1 MDRTVFYSREK
12 LLATDVN
19 QSSSDSET
27 YGEEI
32 ITKLVYG
39 QNTSSAAI
47 FGYDG
52 YVFGILGT
60 LGGGPNYN
68 RIDVSYGLGYQK
80 DGKKI
85 YVPDAGSGT
94 GFQVLW
100 DNIQGMYAEL
110 AFDRIDA
117 IAIKHV
123 YSNTSAV
130 RYFIDTN
137 PASASYGQTVTLPV
151 IVGQEDSY
159 GVIVIK
165 GTPDV
170 ANPAFPTIPAGYIL
184 LAYVYVSSFAH
195 NGSNNIRINTATERI
210 GLGQPGHLGTDWDST
225 IDDDVDNRIYTS
237 GLRWFKNGVFYSE
250 GTTGGGGL
258 ITPVVTPFVNIYDYN
273 LVVNSI
279 GTTFNKINI
288 ADFNSGTS
296 IFSASTGFNSKPYTL
311 SIRGE

>member
-1 MDRTVFYSREK
+1 MDKTIFYSREK

-130 RYFIDTN
+130 TN
-137 PASASYGQTVTLPV
+137 ST
-151 IVGQEDSY
+151 
-159 GVIVIK
+159 
-165 GTPDV
+165 
-170 ANPAFPTIPAGYIL
+170 
-184 LAYVYVSSFAH
+184 SS
-195 NGSNNIRINTATERI
+195 
-210 GLGQPGHLGTDWDST
+210 
-225 IDDDVDNRIYTS
+225 NR
-237 GLRWFKNGVFYSE
+237 N
-250 GTTGGGGL
+250 
-258 ITPVVTPFVNIYDYN
+258 
-273 LVVNSI
+273 
-279 GTTFNKINI
+279 
-288 ADFNSGTS
+288 
-296 IFSASTGFNSKPYTL
+296 
-311 SIRGE
+311 